1 MTRKT
6 KLFVRVPQALHIG
19 VLGPRIDAVGRNVDN
34 FVAAFT
40 KDKENDKLDSQI
52 PSMNGQLQ

>member
-6 KLFVRVPQALHIG
+6 KLIVRVPQALHI

-40 KDKENDKLDSQI
+40 NNKENDKLDGQI